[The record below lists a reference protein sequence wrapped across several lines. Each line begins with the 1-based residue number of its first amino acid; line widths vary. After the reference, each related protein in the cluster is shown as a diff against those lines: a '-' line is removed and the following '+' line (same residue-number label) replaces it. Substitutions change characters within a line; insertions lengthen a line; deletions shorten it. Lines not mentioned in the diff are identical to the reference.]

1 MIGMGETY
9 TDYVNR
15 VAITIP
21 EKYIDIKT
29 GDSHTVSKIIQEQIE
44 YHAHNHTLA
53 HLVFSALDQYFK
65 PNARN
70 GTNAE
75 ILQELETIK
84 TLLQQGYVPG
94 TGTPIVPAKEQLTPK
109 PLNMRD
115 LNDILEAFGG

>member
-1 MIGMGETY
+1 MGETY

-15 VAITIP
+15 VAITVP

-29 GDSHTVSKIIQEQIE
+29 GETFNVSNLIQEQIQ

-65 PNARN
+65 PTAKK
-70 GTNAE
+70 GSNAE
-75 ILQELETIK
+75 ILQELESIK
-84 TLLQQGYVPG
+84 NLLQQGYIPGNLPSSVPD
-94 TGTPIVPAKEQLTPK
+94 KSQHSPK
-109 PLNMRD
+109 PLNLRD

>member
-1 MIGMGETY
+1 MGETY

-65 PNARN
+65 PYARN

-75 ILQELETIK
+75 ILQELESIK

-94 TGTPIVPAKEQLTPK
+94 PPIVPAKEQLTSK

>member
-1 MIGMGETY
+1 MGETY

-53 HLVFSALDQYFK
+53 HLIFSALDQYFK
-65 PNARN
+65 PTSRN

-75 ILQELETIK
+75 ILQELESIK
-84 TLLQQGYVPG
+84 TLLQQGYVPH
-94 TGTPIVPAKEQLTPK
+94 TGNSSAPTQQQKSK

-115 LNDILEAFGG
+115 VNDILEAFGG